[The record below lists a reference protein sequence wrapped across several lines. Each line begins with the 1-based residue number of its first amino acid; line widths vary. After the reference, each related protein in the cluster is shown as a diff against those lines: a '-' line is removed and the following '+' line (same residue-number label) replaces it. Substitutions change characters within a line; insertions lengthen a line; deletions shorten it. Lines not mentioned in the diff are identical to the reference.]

1 MFVMSTIFI
10 EMSIVI
16 ASPAGKGLSV
26 AYPAFSP
33 RAHCRRRRII
43 GAGIEA
49 ARGGAWLLPP
59 GDGQVI
65 ADTFFRIPP
74 LRSMRKGIS
83 FRFHPIENSNL
94 EPTSNMA

>member
-1 MFVMSTIFI
+1 MRIPRFTLALV
-10 EMSIVI
+10 
-16 ASPAGKGLSV
+16 AAAGGL
-26 AYPAFSP
+26 
-33 RAHCRRRRII
+33 I

>member
-1 MFVMSTIFI
+1 MPRFTLALV
-10 EMSIVI
+10 
-16 ASPAGKGLSV
+16 AAAGGL
-26 AYPAFSP
+26 
-33 RAHCRRRRII
+33 I

-49 ARGGAWLLPP
+49 AWGGASLLPP

-74 LRSMRKGIS
+74 KRSMRTRVS
-83 FRFHPIENSNL
+83 FQFRPIESSNL